1 MGWYNSGQKSRNV
14 ALPLPQ
20 SKVPKWN
27 FLRDRAEGQT
37 GAVSPY
43 GSLEAGYKKAHT
55 HANTH
60 AHAQNTV
67 SLESGDYV

>member
-1 MGWYNSGQKSRNV
+1 MEFSEGQGW
-14 ALPLPQ
+14 
-20 SKVPKWN
+20 
-27 FLRDRAEGQT
+27 GQT

-67 SLESGDYV
+67 SLESGDYVWYEAITLSVFRLI